1 MIPGTTALPQARA
14 LEPPATDPS
23 VLFEHGI
30 WGTPLPQYS
39 QWADEAGVFR
49 LMADCDGVTPE
60 QVAAST
66 EINVRGAAA
75 LLGVLCA
82 LRIVARRTDGGY
94 ILTPVAREY
103 LDSRAPFYAGPALH
117 ARLNAPFPQALRQGY
132 RAPRISSATRDR
144 TGTDANRSPDPYT
157 FGQPEQLRVQ
167 HSAGFAPAV
176 VAVRTGL
183 FVGISHLIDL
193 CGGSGVFSIALAL
206 SQPAMRITLVDLPA
220 ALPIIGEYL
229 RQYGVD
235 DRVTLAGHNVFRTPW
250 PLPQVDGVLVANFLH
265 GCDDDECRFLLGE
278 IRRTLL
284 PGGHVLIHE
293 MLWNEDRTG
302 PRLTALWNFL
312 LTSGSSGGQ
321 RTASEFAGLLTE
333 SGFALLSIV
342 PTAGCYSLLKAVL
355 RE

>member
-1 MIPGTTALPQARA
+1 MMSGTTALTHARA

-23 VLFEHGI
+23 VLLEYGV

-60 QVAAST
+60 QIAAST

-82 LRIVARRTDGGY
+82 LRIVARRTDGCY

-103 LDSRAPFYAGPALH
+103 LDSRALFYVGPALH
-117 ARLNAPFPQALRQGY
+117 ATLSAPFPPSLRQGH
-132 RAPRISSATRDR
+132 RAPRISHATRDR
-144 TGTDANRSPDPYT
+144 AGTDPNRSPDPYT

-183 FVGISHLIDL
+183 FDGVSHLIDL

-206 SQPAMRITLVDLPA
+206 SSPAMRITLVDLPS
-220 ALPIIGEYL
+220 ALPIIGEYV
-229 RQYGVD
+229 RRYGVD
-235 DRVTLAGHNVFRTPW
+235 DRITLAGHNVFHTPW
-250 PLPQVDGVLVANFLH
+250 PLPHVDGVLVANFLH

-284 PGGHVLIHE
+284 PRGHVLIHE

-333 SGFALLSIV
+333 SGFDLLSIV